1 MYKTRN
7 KRILKKFKDLR
18 KKWFVVSSHVYSV
31 EDEYG
36 GHFEDMCEFD
46 YIEWK
51 ESVALRNKLD
61 DRMEYMINKYGLS
74 EYCG

>member
-51 ESVALRNKLD
+51 E
-61 DRMEYMINKYGLS
+61 
-74 EYCG
+74 